1 MDKDYVANRQYKD
14 KLFCFLFGKKEYAEN
29 ILSLYNALNG
39 TDYKDSGDIEIT
51 TISDAV
57 YITMKNDVSIL
68 IDSYLSLWEQ
78 QSSYNPN
85 MPIRGFMYFGKMYD
99 SYITGR
105 NLNIYGRKLVKLP
118 TPKYIVFYNGNEER
132 AATEKLYL
140 SDAFIQEDCEKGFQ
154 WTATMIN
161 LNKGKNDELLEKCK
175 ALSDYMFLVELIR
188 TFQKEMEFTDAVNR
202 AVTECI
208 EKDVLA
214 DFLRKHK
221 AEVLDMCI
229 TEFNE
234 KAFAD
239 GIHQEGVE
247 EGREIGK
254 EETVLSFLNKG
265 LITIEAAAEELGITL
280 EELQEK
286 MKLKKNT

>member
-1 MDKDYVANRQYKD
+1 MER
-14 KLFCFLFGKKEYAEN
+14 N
-29 ILSLYNALNG
+29 I
-39 TDYKDSGDIEIT
+39 I
-51 TISDAV
+51 
-57 YITMKNDVSIL
+57 
-68 IDSYLSLWEQ
+68 
-78 QSSYNPN
+78 
-85 MPIRGFMYFGKMYD
+85 
-99 SYITGR
+99 
-105 NLNIYGRKLVKLP
+105 
-118 TPKYIVFYNGNEER
+118 KY
-132 AATEKLYL
+132 
-140 SDAFIQEDCEKGFQ
+140 
-154 WTATMIN
+154 
-161 LNKGKNDELLEKCK
+161 
-175 ALSDYMFLVELIR
+175 
-188 TFQKEMEFTDAVNR
+188 R

-234 KAFAD
+234 KAFVD

-247 EGREIGK
+247 EGREIGKEIGK

-286 MKLKKNT
+286 MKLNKNK